1 MWDHDLVGSN
11 DLIGVAT
18 LPIPSMASLAQ
29 QPAQAHAQV
38 DLQVDLGSQILM
50 RPQHDATGT
59 RKVTLTLT
67 LTLTL
72 ALALTLTLTLP

>member
-29 QPAQAHAQV
+29 QPAQAHA
-38 DLQVDLGSQILM
+38 QVDLGSQILM